1 MKMKKI
7 TAIFL
12 TLAMAPALTLCAQTA
27 QKKTSAAKKP
37 AAAAKPAAKPV
48 SKPAVAVSTSAAKP
62 AAKPAVKPA
71 PAAPEA
77 AQPATPFDEAVQKLK
92 SADPSVRRQGAAW
105 LSQARD
111 PKAAPYLVKALN
123 DESSWVRQSAADG
136 LGLLV
141 WRDASPKLAAMLTG
155 DKDAAVRQ
163 QAAISLSYL
172 MDPAAGQALMKAL
185 NDEAPAVRYA
195 ALHTLGAMRYQ
206 PAEDTLAGL
215 LKSDDPN
222 MRRGAIS
229 ALGQMKSTKATAALT
244 AAIADG
250 DVYARLEAI
259 KAVGD
264 IGEESAAP
272 ALKKLLDKSQEPMIR
287 VEAALA
293 LAKIGRDDGLV
304 TAFEYV
310 KSPDI
315 GLKNQALNVV
325 GLVGD
330 AHSLQYVEE
339 MYAAE
344 QDPTTKGMLD
354 FTRQRLQARLK
365 QQQKK

>member
-1 MKMKKI
+1 MKKI

-12 TLAMAPALTLCAQTA
+12 ALAMAPALTLCAQTA
-27 QKKTSAAKKP
+27 QKKTAAPAKKPASAAKP
-37 AAAAKPAAKPV
+37 AARAAAAKPVAKPG
-48 SKPAVAVSTSAAKP
+48 VAVSTSAAKP
-62 AAKPAVKPA
+62 AAKPAA
-71 PAAPEA
+71 AAPEA

-111 PKAAPYLVKALN
+111 PKAAPYLVKALD

-141 WRDASPKLAAMLTG
+141 WRAASPKLAAMLTG

-244 AAIADG
+244 AAISDG

-264 IGEESAAP
+264 IGEASAAP
-272 ALKKLLDKSQEPMIR
+272 SLKKLLDKSQEPMIR

-293 LAKIGRDDGLV
+293 LAKLGRDDGLV

-310 KSPDI
+310 KSQDI

-325 GLVGD
+325 GMVGD